1 MKISNK
7 KLVKKGAVLA
17 ITDFSFKKQ
26 AAVSEHSQTRTET
39 IFDAVIAIA
48 MTMIALEI
56 GMPEGS
62 SFDAQS
68 LKALFG
74 EITIYFI
81 SFIVLASIWGIHAR
95 IYSRH
100 TSLGNIQDILLNILL
115 MFLITIFPILTKL
128 MAEMQPSAL
137 LNAMYLSCYALMIC
151 LTLFLQRL
159 ASRASHHQQMDELRK
174 TMGILHLIKD
184 KIQDEKYAQIQQKME
199 LAEQYEDDPA
209 TFDLLYQEFI
219 ATLPE
224 HIQRK
229 INRQR
234 QTQRRQSIKIIV
246 FYSITF
252 AAISL
257 SVLSMTVN
265 PYFCYPILFA
275 AMILFGI
282 SQILMVRRERRFA
295 HR

>member
-1 MKISNK
+1 MKISNE
-7 KLVKKGAVLA
+7 KLIKKGDAPT

-26 AAVSEHSQTRTET
+26 AAISEHSQTRTET

-56 GMPEGS
+56 GIPEGI
-62 SFDAQS
+62 SFDTQS
-68 LKALFG
+68 LKTIFG

-115 MFLITIFPILTKL
+115 MFLITLFPIFTKL
-128 MAEMQPSAL
+128 MSEMQPSVL
-137 LNAMYLSCYALMIC
+137 LNAMYLSCYAIMIC
-151 LTLFLQRL
+151 LTLLLQL
-159 ASRASHHQQMDELRK
+159 IASRASHQQHIEELRK
-174 TMGILHLIKD
+174 TMGILHLLKD
-184 KIQDEKYAQIQQKME
+184 KIQDEKYALIHQKME
-199 LAEQYEDDPA
+199 LAERYKDDPA

-224 HIQRK
+224 HIQRE
-229 INRQR
+229 INQQR
-234 QTQRRQSIKIIV
+234 QTQKQQSVKIIV
-246 FYSITF
+246 FYIITF

-265 PYFCYPILFA
+265 PYFCYPIILS
-275 AMILFGI
+275 AMVLFGVI
-282 SQILMVRRERRFA
+282 QILIVRRERRSIPQ
-295 HR
+295 